1 MAVTQGQ
8 EFDWLAEA
16 ISIFGASC
24 KAMVNGPGDPEAS
37 IRPPLQNL
45 LEAVGSHDAMD
56 GVLWHSET
64 PLRDVGVRPDYAVEV
79 HGEIVGYVEV
89 KRPGQTVDPEKFT
102 GRNKKQWERLRDLPN
117 VLYTNGT
124 EWRLFRSGE
133 LIGAPVFFDGDLG
146 SVGRS
151 LSVREPA
158 AFHALLRTFLHWV
171 PEPIRH
177 INTLVRRTAP
187 LCRLLRAAVLE
198 QLEWEGQYAAE
209 GARPEELR
217 FTGLKNDWRRLLFPS
232 ADDATFA
239 DGYAQTVTFALLLA
253 RTEDISV
260 KGVGLHEIGRRLDD
274 GHALMGKALQLLTD
288 NITVS
293 FEVSLDL
300 LLQVI
305 DAVEWAVIRKGRRDA
320 YLHLYESFLEVYDE
334 KLRQKSGSY
343 YTPREIV
350 EEMVRLTEDV
360 LRTRLGRQ
368 AGYADD
374 GVRIVDPAMGTGTY
388 LHAVIEHV
396 AAWTADND
404 GPGAIPDA
412 IGSLA
417 KRLIGFELQ
426 MGPFAVA
433 ELRASDLLKRHQ
445 AVAPPDGMKLFVT
458 DTLDNP
464 YLAEE
469 TLASTYGVISESRRR
484 ANQVKANTPV
494 TVAIGNPPYDDKAM
508 GRGGWIEKGSPAQ
521 GSTPIEAFK
530 WPGNG
535 RYEHVLKNLYI
546 YFWRWATWKVFDAD
560 QQDQQGVVCFITP
573 AGFTT
578 GPGGRGMRNY
588 LRRTCDEGWIID
600 LSPEGHRPDV
610 ATRIFPGVAQPLAIC
625 IFVRSKDADPDRPAR
640 IHYRA
645 VHGRRADKY
654 RQLKEIQLDDDGWQD
669 THSADIRPFRPSTET
684 GWEDHPALDDLFL
697 WGSLGITA
705 NRSWV
710 NAPSEQLL
718 QRRWA
723 RLIHEADPDKQ
734 AKLFKGTRD
743 RSLHARRPPLPGQP
757 EHAHGLADE
766 TDLTPDLIR
775 IAMRSFDRQ
784 WLISDSR
791 VIDFARP
798 TLWEALQPGQLF
810 LNQQSSQEIETGPA
824 VVATALLP
832 DTHHFN
838 GRGGKIMPILHP
850 DGTPNVHPRLLAH
863 LATELGLDRITVHD
877 LAAYVAAVAGHSG
890 FTERFAEEL
899 RTPGT
904 RLPLTRDPDLW
915 HEAVKLGER
924 LLWAST
930 YGERYIDP
938 KDGRPAGDVL
948 FPPGD
953 PRRLRYDQHI
963 GTEVP
968 SEIHYAELN
977 RTLYLGAGFVSPV
990 PTEVWN
996 YDVGGMQI
1004 VKKWFGY
1011 RKANPNSRKT
1021 SPLDDLHVDSWP
1033 SSWSRELMELLS
1045 VLRRLTDLAPVQQE
1059 LLDRI
1064 LAGPKV
1070 TVADLEQA
1078 AILPVS
1084 DKARRPRRQL
1094 KTSQDELH
1102 LDADEKP

>member
-146 SVGRS
+146 SAGHS

-260 KGVGLHEIGRRLDD
+260 KGVGLHEIGRRLDN

-300 LLQVI
+300 LIQVV
-305 DAVEWAVIRKGRRDA
+305 DAVDWAVIRRGRRDA

-360 LRTRLGRQ
+360 LRTRLSRQ

-374 GVRIVDPAMGTGTY
+374 SVRIVDPAMGTGTY

-546 YFWRWATWKVFDAD
+546 YFWRWATWKVFDAH

-588 LRRTCDEGWIID
+588 LRRTCDEGWVID

-625 IFVRSKDADPDRPAR
+625 IFVRSKDTDPDRPAH

-669 THSADIRPFRPSTET
+669 AHSADIRPFRPSTET

-710 NAPSEQLL
+710 NAPSDQLL

-734 AKLFKGTRD
+734 AKLFKETRD
-743 RSLHARRPPLPGQP
+743 RSLHACRPPLPGQP

-863 LATELGLDRITVHD
+863 LATELGLDLITVHD

-899 RTPGT
+899 RTPGV

-915 HEAVKLGER
+915 HQAVNLGER

-968 SEIHYAELN
+968 SEIHYAEMN

-1070 TVADLEQA
+1070 TVADLGKA

-1094 KTSQDELH
+1094 KTSHDELH

>member
-300 LLQVI
+300 LIQVI

-546 YFWRWATWKVFDAD
+546 YFWRWATWKVFDAH

-625 IFVRSKDADPDRPAR
+625 IFVRSKDTDPDRPAH

-669 THSADIRPFRPSTET
+669 THSAAIRPFRPITET

-877 LAAYVAAVAGHSG
+877 LAAYVAAVTGHSG

-899 RTPGT
+899 LTPGV

-930 YGERYIDP
+930 YGERYIAP
-938 KDGRPAGDVL
+938 KDGRPAADVL

-968 SEIHYAELN
+968 SEIRYAEMN

-1070 TVADLEQA
+1070 TVADLEKA

-1094 KTSQDELH
+1094 KTSHDELH
-1102 LDADEKP
+1102 LNADEKP

>member
-8 EFDWLAEA
+8 EFGWLAEA

-89 KRPGQTVDPEKFT
+89 KRPGQMVDPEKFT

-151 LSVREPA
+151 LAVREPA

-260 KGVGLHEIGRRLDD
+260 KGVGLHEIGRRLDN

-300 LLQVI
+300 LIQVV
-305 DAVEWAVIRKGRRDA
+305 DAVEWAVIRRGRRDA

-360 LRTRLGRQ
+360 LRTRLSRQ

-374 GVRIVDPAMGTGTY
+374 SVRIVDPAMGTGTY
-388 LHAVIEHV
+388 LHAIIEHV
-396 AAWTADND
+396 AAWAADND

-546 YFWRWATWKVFDAD
+546 YFWRWATWKVFDAH

-588 LRRTCDEGWIID
+588 LRRTCDEGWVID

-625 IFVRSKDADPDRPAR
+625 IFVRSKDTDPDRPAH

-669 THSADIRPFRPSTET
+669 THSAAIRPFRPITET

-734 AKLFKGTRD
+734 AKLFKETRD
-743 RSLHARRPPLPGQP
+743 RSLHACRPPLPGQP

-863 LATELGLDRITVHD
+863 LATELGLARITVHD

-890 FTERFAEEL
+890 FTERFTEEL
-899 RTPGT
+899 LTPGV

-968 SEIHYAELN
+968 SEIHYAEMN

-1045 VLRRLTDLAPVQQE
+1045 VLRRLTDLAPAQQE

-1064 LAGPKV
+1064 LAGPTV
-1070 TVADLEQA
+1070 TVADLEKA

-1084 DKARRPRRQL
+1084 DRARKPRRLL
-1094 KTSQDELH
+1094 KPGHEELH
-1102 LDADEKP
+1102 LDADEEP

>member
-1 MAVTQGQ
+1 MTQEQ
-8 EFDWLAEA
+8 FDWLSEA
-16 ISIFGASC
+16 ISSFGASC
-24 KAMVNGPGDPEAS
+24 KDMVQGPGDPEAS
-37 IRPPLQNL
+37 IRPPLQKL

-79 HGEIVGYVEV
+79 HGDIVGYIEV
-89 KRPGQTVDPEKFT
+89 KRPGHTVDPEKFT

-124 EWRLFRSGE
+124 EWRLFRTGE
-133 LIGAPVFFDGDLG
+133 PVGTPVVFEGDLATA
-146 SVGRS
+146 GRS
-151 LSVREPA
+151 LAAREPA
-158 AFHALLRTFLHWV
+158 AFSSLLRTFLHWV
-171 PEPIRH
+171 PEPIRQASS
-177 INTLVRRTAP
+177 LVRRTAP

-198 QLEWEGQYAAE
+198 QLEFEGRYAAE

-217 FTGLKNDWRRLLFPS
+217 FTGLKDDWRRLLFPT

-253 RTEDISV
+253 RTEGISL
-260 KGVGLHEIGRRLDD
+260 KGVGLHEVGRRLDA

-300 LLQVI
+300 LIQVI
-305 DAVEWAVIRKGRRDA
+305 DAVDWGAIRKGRRDA

-343 YTPREIV
+343 YTPREVV

-360 LRTRLGRQ
+360 LRTRLGR
-368 AGYADD
+368 ADGYADES
-374 GVRIVDPAMGTGTY
+374 VRIVDPAMGTGTY

-396 AAWTADND
+396 AAWTAENI
-404 GPGAIPDA
+404 GPGATPDA

-445 AVAPPDGMKLFVT
+445 AVAPPDGVKLFVT
-458 DTLDNP
+458 DTLDDP

-469 TLASTYGVISESRRR
+469 SLASTYGVISESRKR
-484 ANQVKANTPV
+484 ANEVKAKTPV
-494 TVAIGNPPYDDKAM
+494 TVAIGNPPYDDKAK
-508 GRGGWIEKGSPAQ
+508 GRGGWIEKGASAQ
-521 GSTPIEAFK
+521 GVAPIEDFK

-535 RYEHVLKNLYI
+535 RYEHVLKNLYV
-546 YFWRWATWKVFDAD
+546 YFWRWATWKVFDAHS
-560 QQDQQGVVCFITP
+560 QDQQGVVCFITP
-573 AGFTT
+573 SGFTT

-610 ATRIFPGVAQPLAIC
+610 ASRIFPGVAQPLAIC
-625 IFVRSKDADPDRPAR
+625 IFVRSKDTDPARPAR

-645 VHGRRADKY
+645 VHGKRAVKY
-654 RQLKEIQLDDDGWQD
+654 RQLKEIQLDDNGWQD
-669 THSADIRPFRPSTET
+669 VHSAAIRPFRPTTET
-684 GWEDHPALDDLFL
+684 GWEDYPALGDLFL
-697 WGSLGITA
+697 WGSLGVTT

-710 NAPSEQLL
+710 NSPSEQVLK
-718 QRRWA
+718 RRWA
-723 RLIHEADPDKQ
+723 RLIHETNPVKKAE
-734 AKLFKGTRD
+734 LFKETTD
-743 RSLHARRPPLPGQP
+743 RSLSDSRPPLPGQP
-757 EHAHGLADE
+757 EHAQGLADE
-766 TDLTPDLIR
+766 TQLVPDLTR

-791 VIDFARP
+791 VIDRARP
-798 TLWEALQPGQLF
+798 TLWEALQPGQIF
-810 LNQQSSQEIETGPA
+810 LNQQSSHEIETGPA

-863 LATELGLDRITVHD
+863 LTGELGIEPRITVHD
-877 LAAYVAAVAGHSG
+877 LAAYAAAVTGHAG
-890 FTERFAEEL
+890 FTKRFTEEL
-899 RTPGT
+899 LTPGV
-904 RLPLTRDPDLW
+904 RLPLTRDPALW
-915 HEAVKLGER
+915 YEAVQLGKH

-930 YGERYIDP
+930 YGERYVDP
-938 KDGRPAGDVL
+938 EDGRAAGDVL
-948 FPPGD
+948 FPQGD

-963 GTEVP
+963 GTGVP
-968 SEIHYAELN
+968 AEISHAEMN
-977 RTLYLGAGFVSPV
+977 GTLHLGAGYVSPV
-990 PTEVWN
+990 PAAVWN

-1011 RKANPNSRKT
+1011 RKASPNSRKT
-1021 SPLDDLHVDSWP
+1021 SPLDDLHVESWP
-1033 SSWSRELMELLS
+1033 SEWSRELMELLS
-1045 VLRRLTDLAPVQQE
+1045 VLRRLVDLAPAQE
-1059 LLDRI
+1059 DLLDRI
-1064 LAGPKV
+1064 LAAPTV
-1070 TVADLEQA
+1070 TATDLEKA
-1078 AILPVS
+1078 GILPVPV
-1084 DKARRPRRQL
+1084 KARKPHRRVEFL
-1094 KTSQDELH
+1094 PHVDKEL
-1102 LDADEKP
+1102 

>member
-1 MAVTQGQ
+1 MTQEQ
-8 EFDWLAEA
+8 FDWLSEA
-16 ISIFGASC
+16 ISAFGASC
-24 KAMVNGPGDPEAS
+24 KDMVNGPGDPEAS
-37 IRPPLQNL
+37 IRPPLQKL

-79 HGEIVGYVEV
+79 HGDIVGYIEV
-89 KRPGQTVDPEKFT
+89 KRPGHPVDPEKFT

-124 EWRLFRSGE
+124 EWRLFRTGE
-133 LIGAPVFFDGDLG
+133 LIGTPVVFEGDLATA
-146 SVGRS
+146 GRA
-151 LSVREPA
+151 LTAREPA
-158 AFHALLRTFLHWV
+158 AFSSLLRTFLHWV
-171 PEPIRH
+171 PEPIRQASA
-177 INTLVRRTAP
+177 LVRRTAP

-198 QLEWEGQYAAE
+198 QLEFEGRYAAE

-217 FTGLKNDWRRLLFPS
+217 FTGLKNDWRRLLFPT

-253 RTEDISV
+253 RTEDISL
-260 KGVGLHEIGRRLDD
+260 KGMGLHEVGRRLDA

-300 LLQVI
+300 LIQVI
-305 DAVEWAVIRKGRRDA
+305 DAVDWAAIRKGRRDA

-343 YTPREIV
+343 YTPREVV

-360 LRTRLGRQ
+360 LRTRLGR
-368 AGYADD
+368 ADGYADES
-374 GVRIVDPAMGTGTY
+374 VRIVDPAMGTGTY

-396 AAWTADND
+396 AAWTAENI
-404 GPGAIPDA
+404 GPGATPDA

-445 AVAPPDGMKLFVT
+445 AVAPQDGMKLFVT
-458 DTLDNP
+458 DTLDDP

-469 TLASTYGVISESRRR
+469 SLASTYGVISESRKR
-484 ANQVKANTPV
+484 ANEVKATTPV
-494 TVAIGNPPYDDKAM
+494 TVAIGNPPYDDKAK
-508 GRGGWIEKGSPAQ
+508 GRGGWIEKGTPVQ
-521 GSTPIEAFK
+521 GVSPIEAFK

-535 RYEHVLKNLYI
+535 RYEHVLKNLYV
-546 YFWRWATWKVFDAD
+546 YFWRWATWKVFDSHP
-560 QQDQQGVVCFITP
+560 QDQQGVVCFITP
-573 AGFTT
+573 SGFTT

-610 ATRIFPGVAQPLAIC
+610 ASRIFPGVAQPLAIC
-625 IFVRSKDADPDRPAR
+625 IFVRSKDADPERPAR

-645 VHGRRADKY
+645 VHGKRVVKY
-654 RQLKEIQLDDDGWQD
+654 RQLKEIQLDDSGWQD
-669 THSADIRPFRPSTET
+669 VHSAAVRPFRPTTET
-684 GWEDHPALDDLFL
+684 GWEDYPALDDLFL
-697 WGSLGITA
+697 WGSPGAKA

-710 NAPSEQLL
+710 NSPSVQVL

-723 RLIHEADPDKQ
+723 RLIHETNP
-734 AKLFKGTRD
+734 AKKAELFKETRD
-743 RSLHARRPPLPGQP
+743 RSLSDSRAPLAGQP
-757 EHAHGLADE
+757 EHIQGLADE
-766 TDLTPDLIR
+766 IELVPDLTR

-798 TLWEALQPGQLF
+798 TLWESVQPGQIF
-810 LNQQSSQEIETGPA
+810 LNQQSSHEIETGPA

-838 GRGGKIMPILHP
+838 GRGGKVMPILHP

-863 LATELGLDRITVHD
+863 LAAELGLDHRITVHD
-877 LAAYVAAVAGHSG
+877 LAAYTAAVAGHAG
-890 FTERFAEEL
+890 FTKRFTEEL
-899 RTPGT
+899 LTPGV
-904 RLPLTRDPDLW
+904 RLPLTRDPALW
-915 HEAVKLGER
+915 HEAVQLGER

-930 YGERYIDP
+930 YGERYVDP
-938 KDGRPAGDVL
+938 EDGRPAGDVL
-948 FPPGD
+948 FPQGD

-968 SEIHYAELN
+968 AEISYAEMN
-977 RTLYLGAGFVSPV
+977 RTLHLGAGYVSPV
-990 PTEVWN
+990 PAEVWN

-1011 RKANPNSRKT
+1011 RKASPNSRKT
-1021 SPLDDLHVDSWP
+1021 SPLDDLHVESWP
-1033 SSWSRELMELLS
+1033 ADWSRELMELLS
-1045 VLRRLTDLAPVQQE
+1045 VLRRLVDHAPAQQD

-1064 LAGPKV
+1064 LGAPTV
-1070 TVADLEQA
+1070 TAVDLEKA
-1078 AILPVS
+1078 GILPVPV
-1084 DKARRPRRQL
+1084 KARKPHRRVEFPPHV
-1094 KTSQDELH
+1094 DE
-1102 LDADEKP
+1102 EP

>member
-1 MAVTQGQ
+1 MTEGQ
-8 EFDWLAEA
+8 EFGWLAEA

-146 SVGRS
+146 SVGHS

-260 KGVGLHEIGRRLDD
+260 KGVGLHEIGRRLDN

-300 LLQVI
+300 LIQVV
-305 DAVEWAVIRKGRRDA
+305 DAVEWAVIRRGRRDA

-360 LRTRLGRQ
+360 LRTRLSRQ

-374 GVRIVDPAMGTGTY
+374 SVRIVDPAMGTGTY
-388 LHAVIEHV
+388 LHAIIEHV
-396 AAWTADND
+396 AAWAADND

-433 ELRASDLLKRHQ
+433 ELRASDLLKRHK
-445 AVAPPDGMKLFVT
+445 AVAPPDGMKMFVT

-546 YFWRWATWKVFDAD
+546 YFWRWATWKVFDAH

-588 LRRTCDEGWIID
+588 LRRTCDEGWVID

-625 IFVRSKDADPDRPAR
+625 IFVRSKDTDPDRPAH

-645 VHGRRADKY
+645 IHGRRADKY

-669 THSADIRPFRPSTET
+669 THSAAIRPFRPVTET
-684 GWEDHPALDDLFL
+684 GWEDYPALDDLFL

-723 RLIHEADPDKQ
+723 RLIHEADPDKK
-734 AKLFKGTRD
+734 AKLFKETRD
-743 RSLHARRPPLPGQP
+743 RSLHACRPPLPGQP

-890 FTERFAEEL
+890 FTVRFAEEL
-899 RTPGT
+899 LTPGV

-968 SEIHYAELN
+968 SEIHYAEMN

-1064 LAGPKV
+1064 LAGPTV
-1070 TVADLEQA
+1070 TVADLEKA
-1078 AILPVS
+1078 AILPVP
-1084 DKARRPRRQL
+1084 DKARRPRRLL
-1094 KTSQDELH
+1094 KPSHDELH
-1102 LDADEKP
+1102 LDADEEP

>member
-1 MAVTQGQ
+1 MTQGR

-146 SVGRS
+146 SAGRS

-171 PEPIRH
+171 PEPIRR

-260 KGVGLHEIGRRLDD
+260 KGVGLHEIGRRLDN

-300 LLQVI
+300 LIQVI
-305 DAVEWAVIRKGRRDA
+305 DAVDWAEIRKGRRDA

-433 ELRASDLLKRHQ
+433 ELRASDLLKRYQ

-588 LRRTCDEGWIID
+588 LRRTCDEGWVID

-625 IFVRSKDADPDRPAR
+625 IFVRSKDTDPDRPAH

-645 VHGRRADKY
+645 VQGRRADKY

-669 THSADIRPFRPSTET
+669 THSAAIRPFRPVTET

-877 LAAYVAAVAGHSG
+877 LAAYVAAVTGHSG

-899 RTPGT
+899 LTPGV

-938 KDGRPAGDVL
+938 NDGRPAGDVL

-968 SEIHYAELN
+968 SEIHYAEMN
-977 RTLYLGAGFVSPV
+977 QTLYLGAGFVSPV

-1070 TVADLEQA
+1070 TVADLEKV

-1094 KTSQDELH
+1094 KTSHDELH
-1102 LDADEKP
+1102 LNADEKP

>member
-1 MAVTQGQ
+1 MTQGQ

-300 LLQVI
+300 LIQVI

-360 LRTRLGRQ
+360 LRTRLCRQ

-588 LRRTCDEGWIID
+588 LRRTCDEGWVID

-625 IFVRSKDADPDRPAR
+625 IFVRSKDTDPDRPAH

-669 THSADIRPFRPSTET
+669 AHSADIRPFRPSTET
-684 GWEDHPALDDLFL
+684 GWEDYPALDDLFL

-723 RLIHEADPDKQ
+723 RLIHETDPDKQ
-734 AKLFKGTRD
+734 AKLFKETRD
-743 RSLHARRPPLPGQP
+743 RSLHACRPPLPGQP
-757 EHAHGLADE
+757 EHAHQLADE
-766 TDLTPDLIR
+766 TDLMPDLIR

-810 LNQQSSQEIETGPA
+810 LNQQSSHEIETGPA

-899 RTPGT
+899 RTPGV

-930 YGERYIDP
+930 YGELYVDP
-938 KDGRPAGDVL
+938 KDGRRAGDVL

-968 SEIHYAELN
+968 SEIHYAEMN

-1021 SPLDDLHVDSWP
+1021 SPLDDLHVHSWP

-1070 TVADLEQA
+1070 TVADLEKA

-1094 KTSQDELH
+1094 KTSHDELH
-1102 LDADEKP
+1102 LNADEKP